1 MGKNFNRINDQNFS
15 IDVLLAGLL
24 NSFDRDIR
32 EYPEN
37 GRTQGITPR
46 EKNEIKG
53 INLPS
58 DVKDDRNKVIQELI
72 SILNTAFTYQEEK
85 LFSQSENIIGDARH
99 ILIGERGITEWIL
112 MSRVT
117 RIESRLLKDFLK
129 GQKDLIPYDFYKL
142 TNVFENYLIELSKKI
157 KKDTRKIAN
166 EDFVRHP

>member
-58 DVKDDRNKVIQELI
+58 DV
-72 SILNTAFTYQEEK
+72 
-85 LFSQSENIIGDARH
+85 
-99 ILIGERGITEWIL
+99 
-112 MSRVT
+112 
-117 RIESRLLKDFLK
+117 
-129 GQKDLIPYDFYKL
+129 
-142 TNVFENYLIELSKKI
+142 
-157 KKDTRKIAN
+157 
-166 EDFVRHP
+166 